1 MIKAFA
7 LVTVFAVSLFAF
19 PSKSTTNIVPLPT
32 CPPNCP
38 DLPWQS

>member
-1 MIKAFA
+1 MIRAFA
-7 LVTVFAVSLFAF
+7 LLTVFAVSLFAF
-19 PSKSTTNIVPLPT
+19 PTKSTNIVPLPT